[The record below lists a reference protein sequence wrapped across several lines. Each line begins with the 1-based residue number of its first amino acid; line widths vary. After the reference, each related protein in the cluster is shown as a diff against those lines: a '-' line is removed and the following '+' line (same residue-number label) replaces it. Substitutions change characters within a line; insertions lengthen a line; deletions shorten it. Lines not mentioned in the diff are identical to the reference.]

1 MSDVLDS
8 SSRGISF
15 FQWMILGTLTLT
27 STLYAMSITIANIA
41 LPQLQGALGA
51 TQDQIAWTV
60 TFNIVGTA
68 IVTPMTGWLTLR
80 FGQRRLMLGTIF
92 GFAISSIL
100 CGQAT
105 TLVELVSY
113 RIFQGAFGGP
123 LVPLSQAIILG
134 VFPRRLHSFSTAV

>member
-1 MSDVLDS
+1 MSSALDDS
-8 SSRGISF
+8 SKGITF

-27 STLYAMSITIANIA
+27 STLYAMSMTIANIA

-92 GFAISSIL
+92 GFAISSSL
-100 CGQAT
+100 
-105 TLVELVSY
+105 EVSREPIY
-113 RIFQGAFGGP
+113 LLSRWAF
-123 LVPLSQAIILG
+123 
-134 VFPRRLHSFSTAV
+134 FSHLEKDICSRGTVLI

>member
-1 MSDVLDS
+1 MSDVLDN
-8 SSRGISF
+8 SSRSISF

-80 FGQRRLMLGTIF
+80 FGQRRLMLCTIF

-105 TLVELVSY
+105 TLAELSL
-113 RIFQGAFGGP
+113 IH
-123 LVPLSQAIILG
+123 I
-134 VFPRRLHSFSTAV
+134 

>member
-1 MSDVLDS
+1 MS
-8 SSRGISF
+8 
-15 FQWMILGTLTLT
+15 M
-27 STLYAMSITIANIA
+27 TIANIA

-80 FGQRRLMLGTIF
+80 FGQRRLMLCAIF
-92 GFAISSIL
+92 GFATSSIL

-105 TLVELVSY
+105 ALTELVIY
-113 RIFQGAFGGP
+113 RVFQGAFGGP
-123 LVPLSQAIILG
+123 
-134 VFPRRLHSFSTAV
+134 